1 MATKEWKDMSKGE
14 KAGGFIG
21 LAIIVVVIIVIG
33 SVIFG
38 NSNDPKDSRAETKQ
52 QAINTDLPEDQQ
64 LRQIV
69 ENALSGKNNL
79 NKDYIKNIDI
89 TSQADGGWGVFVD
102 YNADDNVTTS
112 ARKKSI
118 EMKMSEVYVALY
130 TSNKDVRSA
139 SVAAH
144 FPLQDSYGNESDG
157 VIYKSVLGKSDAD
170 KVNFQANESTLK
182 LRILPAAWET
192 TVLNQDFR

>member
-1 MATKEWKDMSKGE
+1 MATKEWKNMSKGE
-14 KAGGFIG
+14 KAGGLIG
-21 LAIIVVVIIVIG
+21 VAIIVVVVIVIG

-69 ENALSGKNNL
+69 ENTISGKNNL
-79 NKDYIKNIDI
+79 DKDYIKNIDI
-89 TSQADGGWGVFVD
+89 TSQVDGGWGVFVD

-118 EMKMSEVYVALY
+118 EMKMSEVYIALY

-144 FPLQDSYGNESDG
+144 FPLQDSYGNESDV
-157 VIYKSVLGKSDAD
+157 VIYKSVLSKSEAD

-182 LRILPAAWET
+182 LRILPSAWET

>member
-21 LAIIVVVIIVIG
+21 LAIIAVVISIIG

-38 NSNDPKDSRAETKQ
+38 NGNQSKDTKTETNQ
-52 QAINTDLPEDQQ
+52 QTVTTDLPEDQQ

-69 ENALSGKNNL
+69 DNVLSGKNNL
-79 NKDYIKNIDI
+79 DKDYVKNIDI
-89 TSQADGGWGVFVD
+89 DAQADGGWGVFVD

-118 EMKMSEVYVALY
+118 EMKMSEVYIALY
-130 TSNKDVRSA
+130 TSNKDVRNA

-144 FPLQDSYGNESDG
+144 FPLQDSYGNESDD
-157 VIYKSVLGKSDAD
+157 VIYKSVLSKSDAD
-170 KVNFQANESTLK
+170 KINFQANESTLK
-182 LRILPAAWET
+182 LRILPTAWET
-192 TVLNQDFR
+192 TVLNRDFR